1 MTLSYGDE
9 GPEVEDLQ
17 WRLRAAWVYFGP
29 VDGRYGNKVREAV
42 REFQRWRSI
51 QGDPLGVYGP
61 STRAALEGEQSGN

>member
-51 QGDPLGVYGP
+51 QDDPPGVYGP
-61 STRAALEGEQSGN
+61 STRAVLEREQSGG